1 MSYSFETID
10 GKTLKASPNVDI
22 PDWIDNIAFKEKVDR
37 VFDLAT
43 DANIV
48 NQKHVVASRSNN
60 NTAFTRD
67 IAYTF
72 NNQTLKNFAV
82 VKLSSFLRKTK
93 FAILNSEPT
102 NNGITFDVT
111 FENNPAQYKFSY
123 NANDGKINN
132 DKFFIVA
139 LNDDV
144 NEYPFSEA
152 GLEDSF
158 NDVKEGFDSKKSYK
172 VKVGNNNFT
181 VMTRYEI
188 IKRCNGSLKEA
199 TDLINKNIK
208 EGNIV
213 GVGSNEYA
221 SYYDMNMLFPDKRE
235 NLEKE
240 ASHTADFVDNIGQTD
255 INEKKT
261 AERLSHEAV
270 QKFANVINILNVDNA
285 KRNDNILDFD
295 AEIVNKDI
303 RHKIAIRLSI
313 EDEKV
318 KDILSICFNE
328 KDMQINDF
336 LNEIDKKDKKIAS
349 YTGKNTKLGN
359 HIFSMKNLTDELEKY
374 ISKDNVD
381 SMIQLW
387 CKSGKLNA
395 IENNKFASKLSLNE
409 LLFDTEDISFLSKE
423 EIDNILEEKQKFGNK
438 FYRADVKMVV
448 TKTAIYSQLKD
459 YLNED
464 TVNKIIEKL
473 KENNTLKSLDKDK
486 FACKCDLEDL
496 IKLCNETQ
504 LVEKK
509 PVNYALAKR
518 NDNLFESVWQE
529 DTGSRNYQ
537 IIASISDY
545 ANKINSYLSQY
556 LKDFYV
562 ELIDK
567 KNAIITFDG
576 KHVYASILGDI
587 DDIVC
592 DIHGKK
598 ISIAKLNHALEITPT
613 LKAYLEDNDV
623 SNYQKIIIS
632 KKMFENKLNDYF
644 SDSEINTII
653 SYLEDNNKLHKIAE
667 DKYVSNSSFDELIK
681 NINVSPN
688 MQLKAKHLKLK
699 DKKDGY
705 RFESASI
712 EDGDSRNN
720 VANENIKEKIASIK
734 EKINKYLKC
743 DVKVVNDKDL
753 VLDFDGR
760 KLYARVD
767 KDKII
772 CKVGS
777 KEVAIEDVSKAFEKS
792 NLLKQYLQDN
802 NYELVDHYSCIFTE
816 DELNNILADY
826 LSNEDIDIF
835 IIDLND
841 NGILQSL
848 GNKKFASKYSR
859 DEILNECKKNIDTT
873 LRKKHLIL
881 SNKNDN
887 KQFEVIN
894 VEDTGTRNPEEQL
907 SKANYKKLMAS
918 QMPTGVEIEDFK
930 DIDIKEKW
938 VTAELHLFNK
948 EKGISSSVIA
958 QSDID
963 NAKLKNT
970 RFFIGNKEIDVK
982 DAFVNTLLASKIN
995 EMRNN
1000 ENTKHD
1006 ILISKEALKKHL
1018 RFLTDDSQLDDAI
1031 NSWLEL
1037 GHVKEAGNNQYASKY
1052 SLNELISMSKLKP
1065 YMEEVINDNL
1075 KHASKNNEMI
1085 PKSFHTNNFEA
1096 KTLAS
1101 IKDGKTNDAFNEV
1114 KDKVLKLAE
1123 SYVEKSIITKN
1134 KLSKISALLDKVT
1147 TSHQLDSIY
1156 KDLQRYNK

>member
-1 MSYSFETID
+1 MSYSFEMID
-10 GKTLKASPNVDI
+10 GKAIKASPNTDI
-22 PDWIDNIAFKEKVDR
+22 PEWIDNIDFKEKVDR

-43 DANIV
+43 DTNIV
-48 NQKHVVASRSNN
+48 NQKHVVASRSDN

-72 NNQTLKNFAV
+72 NNQTLKNFAI
-82 VKLSSFLRKTK
+82 VKLSSFLRKTR
-93 FAILNSEPT
+93 FSVNNSEPK

-111 FENNPAQYKFSY
+111 FENNPAIYKFSY
-123 NANDGKINN
+123 NVNDGKINN
-132 DKFFIVA
+132 DNFFVVL
-139 LNDDV
+139 LNDDM

-172 VKVGNNNFT
+172 VNVGNKNFT

-188 IKRCNGSLKEA
+188 VKRCNGSLKEA

-221 SYYDMNMLFPDKRE
+221 SYYDMNLLFPDKRE
-235 NLEKE
+235 VIEKE
-240 ASHTADFVDNIGQTD
+240 ASHSADFVENIGQTNV
-255 INEKKT
+255 NEQKT

-270 QKFANVINILNVDNA
+270 KKFANVINILNVDNA
-285 KRNDNILDFD
+285 KRSDDVLDFD
-295 AEIVNKDI
+295 AEIINKDI
-303 RHKIAIRLSI
+303 HHKIAFKLSI
-313 EDEKV
+313 ENEKV
-318 KDILSICFNE
+318 KDILSIRFNE
-328 KDMQINDF
+328 KDMQIADF
-336 LNEIDKKDKKIAS
+336 LNEINKRDTKIAS
-349 YTGKNTKLGN
+349 YTGQDTKIGK
-359 HIFSMKNLTDELEKY
+359 HIFSMKHLTDELEKY
-374 ISKDNVD
+374 IAKDNVD
-381 SMIQLW
+381 AMIQSW
-387 CKSGKLNA
+387 CKSEKLTA
-395 IENNKFASKLSLNE
+395 IENNKFASKHSLNE
-409 LLFDTEDISFLSKE
+409 LLFDTDDISFLSKD
-423 EIDNILEEKQKFGNK
+423 EIDNILAEKQKFGNT
-438 FYRADVKMVV
+438 FHRADVKMIV
-448 TKTAIYSQLKD
+448 TKTAIYNQLKD

-464 TVNKIIEKL
+464 TVNKIIEQL
-473 KENNTLKSLDKDK
+473 KENNTLKDVEGNKYV
-486 FACKCDLEDL
+486 CKCSLEDL
-496 IKLCNETQ
+496 IELCNETKI
-504 LVEKK
+504 VEKK

-537 IIASISDY
+537 IIANINDY

-567 KNAIITFDG
+567 KNAVITFNG

-598 ISIAKLNHALEITPT
+598 ISIAKLNHALEVTPA
-613 LKAYLEDNDV
+613 LKAYLEDNDE

-653 SYLEDNNKLHKIAE
+653 SYLEDNNKLQKIAD

-681 NINVSPN
+681 NINVSPD
-688 MQLKAKHLKLK
+688 MQLKAKRLKLK
-699 DKKDGY
+699 DKQDGY
-705 RFESASI
+705 RFESALV

-720 VANENIKEKIASIK
+720 LANENAKEKIASIK

-743 DVKVVNDKDL
+743 DVKAINDKDL

-760 KLYARVD
+760 KLYAYVNENN
-767 KDKII
+767 II

-777 KEVAIEDVSKAFEKS
+777 KEVAIEDVSKAFKKS

-802 NYELVDHYSCIFTE
+802 NYEPVGYYSCIFTE
-816 DELNNILADY
+816 DELNNILSDY
-826 LSNEDIDIF
+826 LSNEDINVF

-841 NGILQSL
+841 DGILQSL

-873 LRKKHLIL
+873 LKKKHLIL
-881 SNKNDN
+881 SNKNEN
-887 KQFEVIN
+887 KQIEAID

-907 SKANYKKLMAS
+907 SKANYKKLIVS
-918 QMPTGVEIEDFK
+918 QMPEDIDIEDFK
-930 DIDIKEKW
+930 NINIKENN

-948 EKGISSSVIA
+948 EKGISSGVVA
-958 QSDID
+958 VSDID

-970 RFFIGNKEIDVK
+970 KFFIGNKEVNIS
-982 DAFVNTLLASKIN
+982 DAFVNTLLAKKIN
-995 EMRNN
+995 EMRNV
-1000 ENTKHD
+1000 ENIKHD
-1006 ILISKEALKKHL
+1006 ILISKTALKKHL
-1018 RFLTDDSQLDDAI
+1018 KFLTDDNQLDDAI
-1031 NSWLEL
+1031 KSWLEL
-1037 GHVKEAGNNQYASKY
+1037 GHIKEAGNNQYASKY
-1052 SLNELISMSKLKP
+1052 SLNELISMSNLKP
-1065 YMEEVINDNL
+1065 YIEEVIEDNL

-1096 KTLAS
+1096 KTLSS

-1134 KLSKISALLDKVT
+1134 KLSKISSLLDKAT